1 MVSVVCWWM
10 IVLLMGVAR
19 KVIFGPILCL
29 LVASDWI
36 LGARWNR
43 DTNWRQLDDEDG
55 PGHIWASDRA
65 WSRRGLGNQLVIQRR
80 LTWAQALVWGAFRPC
95 SPLRLG

>member
-1 MVSVVCWWM
+1 MVSVVGWWT

-19 KVIFGPILCL
+19 KVISGPRLCL
-29 LVASDWI
+29 LVVPDWI

-55 PGHIWASDRA
+55 PGHILASDRA

-80 LTWAQALVWGAFRPC
+80 PTWAQALVWGAFRSC

>member
-29 LVASDWI
+29 LVALDWI

-80 LTWAQALVWGAFRPC
+80 LTWAQALVWGAFRSC

>member
-29 LVASDWI
+29 LVALDWI

-80 LTWAQALVWGAFRPC
+80 PTWAQALVWGAFRSC